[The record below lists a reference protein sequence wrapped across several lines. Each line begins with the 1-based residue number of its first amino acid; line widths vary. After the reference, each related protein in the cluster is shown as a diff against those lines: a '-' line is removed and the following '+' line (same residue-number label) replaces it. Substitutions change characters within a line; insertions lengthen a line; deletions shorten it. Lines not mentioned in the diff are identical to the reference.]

1 MRAAANC
8 KRFKMLTKTKN
19 LHIKLKKNI
28 SVILK
33 SYSLEKNS
41 VLTSISSFLSILA
54 QAVRF
59 SFKI

>member
-41 VLTSISSFLSILA
+41 VLTSIS
-54 QAVRF
+54 
-59 SFKI
+59 